1 MTRASHINIDQ
12 HGYDRLVSVRG
23 RAKRA
28 ARAIFAALAL
38 ATGLLSAPAYAGNNE
53 YLVLCYHSFPERY
66 NGDPMAISAANLA
79 AQLSW
84 LRDQGYTALRMDDV
98 LKAKAGKTK
107 LPRKSFLLTVDD
119 GYEDFYINAFPI
131 LKLYRV
137 PAVFAVVGKWIEAGV
152 PLGNEADPHFKR
164 QRFVSWTQLREMV
177 DSGLVE
183 VASHSY
189 DLHHGVIAN
198 PQGNTQPAAVSLKY
212 FSTGARYETV
222 AQLRA
227 RVRADLEKNSAL
239 IAKHLGKRPRIM
251 VWPYGAHDGLGIA
264 EARRAGMP
272 INFTLDDGLATTR
285 DLTIVPRALAEKEMP
300 LRDFSYLVQTAF
312 VRPTAP
318 VIRAMK
324 IDLDSIYHRDPIV
337 QNDNLGKLLDRVQT
351 LGLNAIF
358 VEPFVAAHDGLA
370 DAAYFPTTVMPVRA
384 DLLNRVAWQLR
395 SRLSVEVYAL
405 VRLTNIGVNDRGHK
419 RALDLTRETDRRRLL
434 TLYGDLASHT
444 PVRGA
449 IFTDVARQPEL
460 YKKVLAHVSAYR
472 PPAQPLSV
480 GYVRT
485 DDDDTANANYSL
497 AIVTAPPGDKP
508 ADIAKFAASL
518 PRNQVSVVSL
528 PVDNVNRDQIAA
540 LVERI
545 RLLKRHGLSSFMLS
559 DDTFLDDPVTTGALK
574 QALSLKSNPYVQVGQ

>member
-1 MTRASHINIDQ
+1 MARTDSLVRNCNGRLCLAASVLA
-12 HGYDRLVSVRG
+12 G
-23 RAKRA
+23 A
-28 ARAIFAALAL
+28 ARYSVVVMAAVAL
-38 ATGLLSAPAYAGNNE
+38 GLLSTPARGADNE
-53 YLVLCYHSFPERY
+53 FLVLCYHSFPERY
-66 NGDPMAISAANLA
+66 NGDPMAISAGNLA
-79 AQLSW
+79 TQLSW

-98 LKAKAGKTK
+98 LRAKAGKHK

-119 GYEDFYINAFPI
+119 GYEDFYTNGFPV
-131 LKLYRV
+131 LKLYNV

-152 PLGNEADPHFKR
+152 PLGNEADPHFKK
-164 QRFVSWTQLREMV
+164 QRFVKWAQLREMV
-177 DSGLVE
+177 KSGLVE

-189 DLHHGVIAN
+189 DLHHGVLAN

-212 FSTGARYETV
+212 FESGAQYETV

-251 VWPYGAHDGLGIA
+251 VWPYGAHDGLGVA
-264 EARRAGMP
+264 EAKRAGMP
-272 INFTLDDGLATTR
+272 INFTLDDGLANAR

-300 LRDFSYLVQTAF
+300 LGDFSYLVQAAF
-312 VRPTAP
+312 ARQAAP

-324 IDLDSIYHRDPIV
+324 IDLDSIYHRDRVI
-337 QNDNLGKLLDRVQT
+337 QNENVGKLLDRVQA

-358 VEPFVAAHDGLA
+358 VEPFATARDGLA
-370 DAAYFPTTVMPVRA
+370 NAAYFPTAIMPVRA

-405 VRLTNIGVNDRGHK
+405 LRLTDIGVNDRDTK
-419 RALDLTRETDRRRLL
+419 RALDLTSEADRQRLL

-449 IFTDVARQPEL
+449 IFIDVARHAEL
-460 YKKVLAHVSAYR
+460 YKKVLAHVNEYR

-480 GYVRT
+480 GYVQT
-485 DDDDTANANYSL
+485 GDIDIASTNYSL
-497 AIVTAPPGDKP
+497 AIVSAPTGDDS

-528 PVDNVNRDQIAA
+528 PVDRLRQEQIAP

-545 RLLKRHGLSSFMLS
+545 RLLQRHGLTSFMLS
-559 DDTFLDDPVTTGALK
+559 GGTFLDDPVATGALR
-574 QALSLKSNPYVQVGQ
+574 QALSLKNNPYLQVGQ